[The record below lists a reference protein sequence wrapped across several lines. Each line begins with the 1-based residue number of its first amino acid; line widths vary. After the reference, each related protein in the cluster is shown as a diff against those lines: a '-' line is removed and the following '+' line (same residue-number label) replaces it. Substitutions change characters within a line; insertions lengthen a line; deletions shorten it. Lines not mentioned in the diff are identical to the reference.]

1 MAEENKSEA
10 PVAQAPAQAPT
21 QVSVPINPNPV
32 DKEQELPKVDEL
44 TVLKQRADQ
53 MGITYSNNIGVDT
66 LREKIQAK
74 LSGEPEKK
82 AEVEAPVERELTQAE
97 KDNILR
103 NNIRVDALKLVRIR
117 LTNLNPNKK
126 DLHGEII
133 TVSNRY
139 IGTVR
144 KYVPFNEAGEN
155 GWHVPQIILDVMRDK
170 RFLSIRTRRVNG
182 REVIEQSWAPEF
194 AIEVLPPLT
203 EEELQQ
209 LANRQAAANGSPNV

>member
-1 MAEENKSEA
+1 MAEETK
-10 PVAQAPAQAPT
+10 AQAPVNEAPAQSTAQA
-21 QVSVPINPNPV
+21 SAPINPNPV
-32 DKEQELPKVDEL
+32 DEQQELPKVDEL

-53 MGITYSNNIGVDT
+53 MGISYSNNIGVDT
-66 LREKIQAK
+66 LRDKIQAK

-82 AEVEAPVERELTQAE
+82 PEVEAPAERELTQVE

-103 NNIRVDALKLVRIR
+103 NNIRADALKLVRIR

-126 DLHGEII
+126 DLHGEIL

-155 GWHVPQIILDVMRDK
+155 GWHVPQIILDVMKDK

-182 REVIEQSWAPEF
+182 REIIDQSWAPEY
-194 AIEVLPPLT
+194 AIEILPPLT

>member
-10 PVAQAPAQAPT
+10 PVAQAPTPAPT
-21 QVSVPINPNPV
+21 QASAPINPNPV
-32 DKEQELPKVDEL
+32 DNGQDLPKIDEL

-82 AEVEAPVERELTQAE
+82 AEAEASAEPELTQAE

-155 GWHVPQIILDVMRDK
+155 GWHVPQIILDVMKDK

-203 EEELQQ
+203 QEELQQ

>member
-10 PVAQAPAQAPT
+10 PVAQAPTSAPT
-21 QVSVPINPNPV
+21 QASAPINPNPV
-32 DKEQELPKVDEL
+32 DKEQELPQVDEL

-82 AEVEAPVERELTQAE
+82 AEAPAEPELTQAE

-155 GWHVPQIILDVMRDK
+155 GWHVPQIILDVMKDK

-203 EEELQQ
+203 QEELQQ

>member
-1 MAEENKSEA
+1 MAEETKTQA
-10 PVAQAPAQAPT
+10 PVNEAPAQSTVQA
-21 QVSVPINPNPV
+21 SAPINPNPV
-32 DKEQELPKVDEL
+32 DESQELPKIDEL

-66 LREKIQAK
+66 LRDKIQAK
-74 LSGEPEKK
+74 LNGEPEKK
-82 AEVEAPVERELTQAE
+82 ADSVAALERELTEAE
-97 KDNILR
+97 KTNIIR
-103 NNIRVDALKLVRIR
+103 NKLIADAMKLVRIR

-126 DLHGEII
+126 DLNGEII

-155 GWHVPQIILDVMRDK
+155 GWHVPQIILDVMKDK
-170 RFLSIRTRRVNG
+170 RFLSIRTRRING
-182 REVIEQSWAPEF
+182 REVIDQSWAPEY
-194 AIEVLPPLT
+194 AIEVLPQLT